1 MAILFPC
8 LHEHHAI
15 NAQVGVQIILHI
27 FLTPDI
33 DSSVCSVS
41 FSAQALYPWH
51 RAQVTFE

>member
-41 FSAQALYPWH
+41 FSAQALYP
-51 RAQVTFE
+51 